1 MLESAAG
8 TIPGPGGRKARTS
21 SSPKPQLTP
30 KKLDTAKDSYALTP
44 QLHEVGMP
52 MPMQPKSVSNCQ
64 VCGTARG
71 MKKPGERYQTSAT
84 MRCTE
89 CNVNVC
95 GAGCW
100 QLLHGCYKGGKLR
113 VPARAGHREEHA
125 GTTDEPSEVEGGS
138 EEDEESGSGSE
149 Q

>member
-8 TIPGPGGRKARTS
+8 TTPGPGGRKARTS

-100 QLLHGCYKGGKLR
+100 QLLHGFYDLSPGKGEVLPLPPPRGKQ
-113 VPARAGHREEHA
+113 VNM
-125 GTTDEPSEVEGGS
+125 EG
-138 EEDEESGSGSE
+138 EEDADDEAEDGE
-149 Q
+149 

>member
-1 MLESAAG
+1 
-8 TIPGPGGRKARTS
+8 
-21 SSPKPQLTP
+21 
-30 KKLDTAKDSYALTP
+30 
-44 QLHEVGMP
+44 
-52 MPMQPKSVSNCQ
+52 
-64 VCGTARG
+64 
-71 MKKPGERYQTSAT
+71 

-138 EEDEESGSGSE
+138 DEDEESGSGSE